1 VVAFHSFEELEVWK
15 LSCRLAIRLYADLR
29 DCADRGLKDQMT
41 RAAVSIASNIAEGS
55 ERTTGPDFVRFLSI
69 AKGSAAELR
78 TQVYIAARVGIL
90 SNQQHIQLTTD
101 LKQVS
106 AMLHSLSKSIQAK
119 AATARKTR
127 TLNTEHRTPNTVLN
141 NPDSR
146 RHENSRHRYRR
157 FHRLPRRHASA

>member
-1 VVAFHSFEELEVWK
+1 VAFHSFEELEVWK

-127 TLNTEHRTPNTVLN
+127 TPNTEHRTPNTVLN